1 MGKKHCQVTEF
12 CLAGQFVGFVLEDE
26 YKIKLLRLE
35 TAEGESWIKLSKEA
49 RAGLGQVLLP
59 GDWIEVSGERK
70 LDKDTGTAKLKAFRI
85 KLKDKDKVQTQ
96 TVPLEAK
103 ASQPKKKPAC
113 ILVCQKSDCCKRG
126 AMEVTQA
133 LAEELRDRNLEQEVI
148 IKGTGCMKN
157 CKAAPNIV
165 MPDKTAYRR
174 IDAKEVP
181 EILDKHF
188 ATENQSKDAVPVLA
202 TVV

>member
-1 MGKKHCQVTEF
+1 MGKKNCQITEF
-12 CLAGQFVGFVLEDE
+12 CLVGRFVGFVLEDG

-59 GDWIEVSGERK
+59 GDWIEVCGERK
-70 LDKDTGTAKLKAFRI
+70 LDTFTGTAKLKAYSI
-85 KLKDKDKVQTQ
+85 KLKLREQTQ
-96 TVPLEAK
+96 VVPLEAK
-103 ASQPKKKPAC
+103 VSQPKKKPAC

-126 AMEVTQA
+126 AMEVSQA
-133 LAEELRDRNLEQEVI
+133 LAEGLRDRNLEQEVT
-148 IKGTGCMKN
+148 IKGTGCMKH
-157 CKAAPNIV
+157 CKAGPNIV

-174 IDAKEVP
+174 IDASEVP

-202 TVV
+202 SVV

>member
-1 MGKKHCQVTEF
+1 MGKKNCQVTQF
-12 CLAGQFVGFVLEDE
+12 CLQGRFVGFVLEDD

-59 GDWIEVSGERK
+59 GNWIEVCGERK
-70 LDKDTGTAKLKAFRI
+70 QDKETGAVKLKADKIR
-85 KLKDKDKVQTQ
+85 LKAEVETQ
-96 TVPLEAK
+96 IVPLEAK

-133 LAEELRDRNLEQEVI
+133 LAEGLRDRNLEQEVI
-148 IKGTGCMKN
+148 VKGTGCMKH
-157 CKAAPNIV
+157 CKAGPNIV

-174 IDAKEVP
+174 IDASDVP
-181 EILDKHF
+181 EILDQHF

-202 TVV
+202 SVV

>member
-1 MGKKHCQVTEF
+1 MGKKNCQVTEF
-12 CLAGQFVGFVLEDE
+12 CLEGQFVGFVLEDD

-59 GDWIEVSGERK
+59 GSWIEVSGERK
-70 LDKDTGTAKLKAFRI
+70 LNAETGRAKLKAYKI
-85 KLKDKDKVQTQ
+85 KLKASGQMPRV
-96 TVPLEAK
+96 VSEAK
-103 ASQPKKKPAC
+103 AAQPKKKPAC

-126 AMEVTQA
+126 AMEVSQA
-133 LAEELRDRNLEQEVI
+133 LAEGLRDRNLETEVI
-148 IKGTGCMKN
+148 VKGTGCMKH
-157 CKAAPNIV
+157 CKAGPNIV

-174 IDAKEVP
+174 IDAPEVP

-188 ATENQSKDAVPVLA
+188 ATQNQPKDAVPVLA
-202 TVV
+202 SVV

>member
-12 CLAGQFVGFVLEDE
+12 CLEGQFVGFVLEDN

-59 GDWIEVSGERK
+59 GSWIEVCGERK
-70 LDKDTGTAKLKAFRI
+70 LDRDTGAAKLKAYNI
-85 KLKDKDKVQTQ
+85 KLKATAQAARVPVEDK
-96 TVPLEAK
+96 A
-103 ASQPKKKPAC
+103 AQPKKKPAC

-126 AMEVTQA
+126 AMEVSQA
-133 LAEELRDRNLEQEVI
+133 LAEGLRDRNLENDVI
-148 IKGTGCMKN
+148 VKGTGCMKN
-157 CKAAPNIV
+157 CKAAPNVV

-174 IDAKEVP
+174 IDASEVP

-188 ATENQSKDAVPVLA
+188 ATQNQSKGAVPELA
-202 TVV
+202 SVV

>member
-1 MGKKHCQVTEF
+1 MGKKTCQVTEF
-12 CLAGQFVGFVLEDE
+12 CLAGKFVGFVLEDG
-26 YKIKLLRLE
+26 YKIKLLRVE

-59 GDWIEVSGERK
+59 GDWIEVWGERK
-70 LDKDTGTAKLKAFRI
+70 LDTEKGAAKLKAYRI
-85 KLKDKDKVQTQ
+85 KLKASAQTQ
-96 TVPLEAK
+96 VVPPEAQ
-103 ASQPKKKPAC
+103 ALQPKKKPAC

-133 LAEELRDRNLEQEVI
+133 LAEGLRDRNLEQEVT
-148 IKGTGCMKN
+148 IKGTGCMKH
-157 CKAAPNIV
+157 CKAGPNIV

-174 IDAKEVP
+174 IDASEVP

-188 ATENQSKDAVPVLA
+188 VTENQSKDAVPVLA
-202 TVV
+202 SVV